1 LAGVLTETA
10 QAYENLCAADS
21 NRTHFRFAPNQ
32 EAVGSRLQNSI
43 FLSVTTSQVD
53 PACIVRGT
61 LGQGGYLWD
70 YELPGLVGGG
80 ESSLGYYL
88 VARPTSAMSE
98 AVENAA
104 MLVANAA
111 LDVTALLEE
120 ISRRGIPI
128 LKKLASG
135 GSQSRG
141 ELGLLLATRLLQDSF
156 RPSAP
161 PARLPVWSGNCV
173 HLILPIDP
181 YEELFNRLRRELPVP
196 PSAQRPDLMA
206 VAIQLQDAQP
216 VAIKLTPIEVKYRGM
231 GMSLGEMREALTQAH
246 NFGRLIEALWIGAP
260 ATELWKTCGTALL
273 AQLLDFGFRIYA
285 AGWLHGHQHAEWAAL
300 HQRVLQDVLE
310 STARITVNVA
320 GRLVVFH

>member
-1 LAGVLTETA
+1 MCNCLPRFARNSASRRWLRGYLTEKSPRPR
-10 QAYENLCAADS
+10 NLCAADS
-21 NRTHFRFAPNQ
+21 NRTHFRFTPNQ

-70 YELPGLVGGG
+70 YELPGLLGGG

-88 VARPTSAMSE
+88 VARPTPAMSE

-111 LDVTALLEE
+111 LDVAALLEE
-120 ISRRGIPI
+120 VSRRGIPI

-156 RPSAP
+156 RAGAA

-196 PSAQRPDLMA
+196 R
-206 VAIQLQDAQP
+206 
-216 VAIKLTPIEVKYRGM
+216 
-231 GMSLGEMREALTQAH
+231 
-246 NFGRLIEALWIGAP
+246 
-260 ATELWKTCGTALL
+260 
-273 AQLLDFGFRIYA
+273 
-285 AGWLHGHQHAEWAAL
+285 
-300 HQRVLQDVLE
+300 
-310 STARITVNVA
+310 ARSVPT
-320 GRLVVFH
+320 